1 HQGGQEKRI
10 GKADHQI
17 TDVGQ
22 NSHRQT
28 DQQLPPDVISQRL
41 VDVPQHAQDLLPPVS
56 GKKADEGTFDHL
68 GILQHVIHQKGN
80 DQRQK
85 QLVKGGPQSRHEVAD
100 AVGDGLF
107 QPVQGF
113 FDSRS
118 NAFRKQV
125 LVVVVL
131 LNPGLNLHVP
141 LGKVLGQ
148 FLHLGVQQGR
158 HVDKDNADR
167 KNEQR
172 IDEKHRHGTGQRPP
186 GDEIDEGRKDVGSDD
201 GNHIGHEYRLQKVKQ
216 PFEERGDLHQQ
227 KNDSQD
233 DQRHERQIH

>member
-1 HQGGQEKRI
+1 HVKGAPDDLGGDDVSFQHLNHQVDDDDVKHHFVGDAQRHQYGGNRSEKGAQIGNDVEQGHQGGQEKRI

-113 FDSRS
+113 FDSR
-118 NAFRKQV
+118 
-125 LVVVVL
+125 
-131 LNPGLNLHVP
+131 P
-141 LGKVLGQ
+141 
-148 FLHLGVQQGR
+148 
-158 HVDKDNADR
+158 
-167 KNEQR
+167 
-172 IDEKHRHGTGQRPP
+172 
-186 GDEIDEGRKDVGSDD
+186 
-201 GNHIGHEYRLQKVKQ
+201 
-216 PFEERGDLHQQ
+216 
-227 KNDSQD
+227 
-233 DQRHERQIH
+233 